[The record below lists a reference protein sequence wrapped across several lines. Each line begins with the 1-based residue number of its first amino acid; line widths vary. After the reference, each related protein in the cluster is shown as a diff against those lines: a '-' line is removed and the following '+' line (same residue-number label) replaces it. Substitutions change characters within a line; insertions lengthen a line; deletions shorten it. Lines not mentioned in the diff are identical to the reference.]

1 MVKRLLD
8 KVVVITGATSGIGLE
23 IARHSITQGAH
34 VIISGRRENE
44 AAKIVNQLGEK
55 CRFIKCD
62 VLKEDQI
69 CSLVEKTFDYYGK
82 IDVMFNNA
90 GAPDFV
96 RNIEDISYDKI
107 RHSLDLLLTSVI
119 ISTREVTKIM
129 SKQQYGSIVN
139 TASIAGH
146 WGGCGGSVYSAAK
159 AGVIHFSK
167 VTSLELAKYNI
178 RVNSISP
185 GAIITEIFGVG
196 QKLSG
201 EKLSLSDDHLKKS
214 DAFIDFQPIQRGG
227 LPEDIANL
235 AIYLASDESTFVT
248 GQDFVV
254 DGGLLAGRPLN
265 VASES
270 FKKINRTLKSF

>member
-1 MVKRLLD
+1 MVKRLQE

-23 IARHSITQGAH
+23 IAKYSISQGAE
-34 VIISGRRENE
+34 VVISGRREDE
-44 AAKIVNQLGEK
+44 GKKIVKELGDR

-62 VLKEDQI
+62 VLYEDQI
-69 CSLVEKTFDYYGK
+69 CALVEEVFSHYGK

-119 ISTREVTKIM
+119 IGTREVTKIM
-129 SKQQYGSIVN
+129 SKQNNGSIVN

-201 EKLSLSDDHLKKS
+201 EKLSLSDDHLKS
-214 DAFIDFQPIQRGG
+214 SEAFNDFQPISRPG

-270 FKKINRTLKSF
+270 FKKINKSLKSI